1 IPLCSICFTN
11 YAESVNLFYIEV
23 LLFINLPFRNS
34 LYMYYTGS
42 SLVLNNTSVVTFL
55 SGNKDRYVVT
65 RYYYDIEKGNP
76 NATIMMIDNQKKEF
90 KDTSVTEEVEDGKW
104 ISHNSGIF
112 LTRKRVY
119 FVNDKR
125 VKEINLNGL
134 KTNVSLIADNKLYLY
149 TISKRHTISLYQI
162 RGTL

>member
-1 IPLCSICFTN
+1 MRKFFPRYNLLIAENAVNQHTLINNDTKADIYEYDIMTN
-11 YAESVNLFYIEV
+11 I
-23 LLFINLPFRNS
+23 
-34 LYMYYTGS
+34 T